1 MSALGKMTFTETKLM
16 LRDPATA
23 IMTLAFPL
31 FLMTI
36 FGIIPGFNE
45 PYEGF
50 DGAAVIDTFIPG
62 VTVLVVLAVL
72 GLSVMPVYLATY
84 RERGVLRRLA
94 ASPASPTLLLVAQIL
109 VNVLLALAA
118 VTILIVFARF
128 AFDVAP
134 PGNIA
139 GFVLA
144 FVLSTT
150 TVLSLGLLI
159 GAVVK
164 SSKSATAIGLAVMF
178 PLLFLAGVW
187 TPVEVLPGAL
197 STIGTATPMGAALQS
212 IRDSWGGAFPGTVE
226 LAFMAGYT
234 VVFSAIAART
244 FRWE

>member
-1 MSALGKMTFTETKLM
+1 MNALGKMTFTETKLM

-23 IMTLAFPL
+23 VMTLAFPL

-36 FGIIPGFNE
+36 FGIIPGFRQ
-45 PYEGF
+45 PYDGF
-50 DGAAVIDTFIPG
+50 GGAAVIDTFIPG

-72 GLSVMPVYLATY
+72 GLSIMPVYLATY

-94 ASPASPTLLLVAQIL
+94 ASPVSPTLLLVAQIL
-109 VNVLLALAA
+109 VNVLLAIAA
-118 VTILIVFARF
+118 VVLLIVFARF
-128 AFDVAP
+128 AFGVKP
-134 PGNIA
+134 PGNPA

-187 TPVEVLPGAL
+187 TPVELLPGPL
-197 STIGTATPMGAALQS
+197 SAIGTATPMGAALQA
-212 IRDSWGGAFPGTVE
+212 IRDSWSGDFPPALQLG
-226 LAFMAGYT
+226 LMAAYT